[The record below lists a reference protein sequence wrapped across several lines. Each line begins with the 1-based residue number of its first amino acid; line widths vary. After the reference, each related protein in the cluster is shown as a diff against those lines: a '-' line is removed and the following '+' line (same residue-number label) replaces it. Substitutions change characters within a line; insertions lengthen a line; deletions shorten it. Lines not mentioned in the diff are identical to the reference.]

1 MKLKIKVERIE
12 FYVRKFLE
20 VGRIAKLAWVIL
32 VDILRAARDKRAMA
46 VVVTTSIESDII
58 DTRRDSNVISA
69 VNGAS
74 GYGGFAS

>member
-12 FYVRKFLE
+12 FSVRKFLG
-20 VGRIAKLAWVIL
+20 VGRIAKLALVIL

-46 VVVTTSIESDII
+46 VVVTTSIESDIM
-58 DTRRDSNVISA
+58 DTRRDSKVIPA

-74 GYGGFAS
+74 GYSGFAS

>member
-12 FYVRKFLE
+12 FSVRKFLR
-20 VGRIAKLAWVIL
+20 VGGIAKVALVIL

-58 DTRRDSNVISA
+58 DTRRDSNVIWA

>member
-1 MKLKIKVERIE
+1 MKLKIKVVRIE

-20 VGRIAKLAWVIL
+20 VGRIAKLALVIL
-32 VDILRAARDKRAMA
+32 ADILRAARDKRAMA

>member
-1 MKLKIKVERIE
+1 MKLKIIVERIE
-12 FYVRKFLE
+12 FSVRKFLG
-20 VGRIAKLAWVIL
+20 VGRIAKLALVIL

-58 DTRRDSNVISA
+58 DTRRDSNVIWA

>member
-1 MKLKIKVERIE
+1 M
-12 FYVRKFLE
+12 RKFLE
-20 VGRIAKLAWVIL
+20 VGRIAKLALVIL

-58 DTRRDSNVISA
+58 DTRRDSNVIWA

>member
-1 MKLKIKVERIE
+1 MKLKIIVERIE
-12 FYVRKFLE
+12 FSVRKFLG
-20 VGRIAKLAWVIL
+20 VGGIAKLALVIL

-58 DTRRDSNVISA
+58 DTRRDSNVIWA

>member
-20 VGRIAKLAWVIL
+20 VGRIAKLALVIL
-32 VDILRAARDKRAMA
+32 ADILRAARDKRAMA

>member
-12 FYVRKFLE
+12 FSVRKFLG
-20 VGRIAKLAWVIL
+20 VGRIAKLALVIL

-46 VVVTTSIESDII
+46 VVVTNSIENDIM
-58 DTRRDSNVISA
+58 DTRRDSKVIPA

-74 GYGGFAS
+74 GCG

>member
-12 FYVRKFLE
+12 FYVRKFLKVE
-20 VGRIAKLAWVIL
+20 RIAIMALVKL

-46 VVVTTSIESDII
+46 VAVITSIENDIM
-58 DTRRDSNVISA
+58 DTRRDSKVIPA

>member
-1 MKLKIKVERIE
+1 M
-12 FYVRKFLE
+12 RKFLE
-20 VGRIAKLAWVIL
+20 VGRIAKLALVIL

-46 VVVTTSIESDII
+46 VVVTTSIESDVM
-58 DTRRDSNVISA
+58 DTRRDSNVIPA